1 MADPLLFACL
11 NAKIAVHYQPSD
23 AGYDAAKVVKNRR
36 SDIVPSRDPPYLPT
50 LGGRQDLKYMY

>member
-11 NAKIAVHYQPSD
+11 NARIAVHYQPGD

-36 SDIVPSRDPPYLPT
+36 SDIVPSPAAVVRVRSVEEVQAAVT
-50 LGGRQDLKYMY
+50 